1 VVRPAPIAATGALAT
16 ILLRF
21 GDSMSSPI
29 SDWRSW
35 NKHALNPFTVALER
49 AGHTALGGQLREA
62 GAALRNFR
70 LRASVKSA
78 SRKGDARP
86 ETRRTRMTFEHRLV
100 TAAAALAVSIVA
112 TAAEAAPIASP
123 VVDLGATA
131 REASFVD
138 KTASRRC
145 WWRNGQRHCV
155 RVGQQRVYGYRNQ
168 GSDYQEHIPEKLPY
182 GSSSWWDQMVRENR
196 GGNSGGGGR
205 N

>member
-1 VVRPAPIAATGALAT
+1 
-16 ILLRF
+16 
-21 GDSMSSPI
+21 
-29 SDWRSW
+29 
-35 NKHALNPFTVALER
+35 
-49 AGHTALGGQLREA
+49 
-62 GAALRNFR
+62 
-70 LRASVKSA
+70 
-78 SRKGDARP
+78 
-86 ETRRTRMTFEHRLV
+86 MTFEHRLV

-112 TAAEAAPIASP
+112 TAAAAAPIASS

-131 REASFVD
+131 REASLVD

>member
-1 VVRPAPIAATGALAT
+1 
-16 ILLRF
+16 
-21 GDSMSSPI
+21 
-29 SDWRSW
+29 
-35 NKHALNPFTVALER
+35 
-49 AGHTALGGQLREA
+49 
-62 GAALRNFR
+62 
-70 LRASVKSA
+70 
-78 SRKGDARP
+78 
-86 ETRRTRMTFEHRLV
+86 MTLEHRLV

-112 TAAEAAPIASP
+112 AAAEAAPITSAAVNLS
-123 VVDLGATA
+123 AAAA
-131 REASFVD
+131 RETSFVD
-138 KTASRRC
+138 KAARRC

>member
-1 VVRPAPIAATGALAT
+1 
-16 ILLRF
+16 
-21 GDSMSSPI
+21 
-29 SDWRSW
+29 
-35 NKHALNPFTVALER
+35 
-49 AGHTALGGQLREA
+49 
-62 GAALRNFR
+62 
-70 LRASVKSA
+70 
-78 SRKGDARP
+78 
-86 ETRRTRMTFEHRLV
+86 MTFEHRLV
-100 TAAAALAVSIVA
+100 TAAAALA
-112 TAAEAAPIASP
+112 AEHRCNRCRGRSIASS